1 MTRVFSINWPPEPLV
16 ANHVTAGSLYR
27 LRSGAH
33 RGTQNSQ
40 RAAVWHAKI
49 PSRGVPDFNGPG
61 EAMLAVELFRVGGLY
76 PRAALVAF
84 LVLYCGIVLR
94 LGRELLSLRAGDQ
107 QNMPHH
113 PAPQFNESGLF
124 GHDQ

>member
-1 MTRVFSINWPPEPLV
+1 MSRPAACTDSDQGRTVERRT
-16 ANHVTAGSLYR
+16 ANGLQYGMQRFHRAVSLT
-27 LRSGAH
+27 LMVLAS
-33 RGTQNSQ
+33 
-40 RAAVWHAKI
+40 
-49 PSRGVPDFNGPG
+49 
-61 EAMLAVELFRVGGLY
+61 AMLAVELFRVGGLY

-94 LGRELLSLRAGDQ
+94 LGRELLSRRAGDQ